1 MTTNEAID
9 ALEDAVKSGQGLS
22 RRQRDLLAKL
32 TRNPEDRPN
41 KQKPKADKPNAE
53 AESEPQKKEESEVIE
68 NKDVVPELVMT
79 DDE

>member
-41 KQKPKADKPNAE
+41 KQKPKAEKAE